1 MARRTVL
8 YLAFFPLTFVFSLPY
23 AESTFLAFALG
34 AFILTWYGRWWLGCA
49 VGALAVLARPVGIAL
64 IPALAWRRYRE
75 CGLRPIAFLPLLLLP
90 AAELGFFAWVWW
102 TSGDP
107 LAHFHAQT
115 RGWGRGI
122 SVLPLVV
129 AKAIWKAFSDHELK
143 WLMHAAFTLLWCG
156 LWYWGWRRMRLPL
169 EYLIYAGLLLI
180 LPTTGGLLVS
190 MGRFG
195 MVGFP
200 FFWAL
205 ADLGRDERI
214 DTAIKITFPLLLAA
228 LIFVTFGPRT
238 FTP

>member
-1 MARRTVL
+1 
-8 YLAFFPLTFVFSLPY
+8 
-23 AESTFLAFALG
+23 
-34 AFILTWYGRWWLGCA
+34 
-49 VGALAVLARPVGIAL
+49 
-64 IPALAWRRYRE
+64 
-75 CGLRPIAFLPLLLLP
+75 
-90 AAELGFFAWVWW
+90 
-102 TSGDP
+102 
-107 LAHFHAQT
+107 
-115 RGWGRGI
+115 
-122 SVLPLVV
+122 
-129 AKAIWKAFSDHELK
+129 
-143 WLMHAAFTLLWCG
+143 MHAAFTLLWCG
-156 LWYWGWRRMRLPL
+156 LLYWGWRRMRLPA

-195 MVGFP
+195 TVGFP